1 MFFCLIFRVHVI
13 VSGILPRGQNEWDQ
27 DSRLPTEVLVDVNA
41 RACAVNRRLDRH
53 LHQHPCATYLPHPDW
68 TTESKVQRELL
79 SRDGLHLS
87 ELGFK
92 TLGEEITDAVAS
104 VKQVTTCTN

>member
-53 LHQHPCATYLPHPDW
+53 LHQHPCATYLPPTCH
-68 TTESKVQRELL
+68 TLTGLQRARCRESFSAEMVSTFL
-79 SRDGLHLS
+79 S
-87 ELGFK
+87 
-92 TLGEEITDAVAS
+92 
-104 VKQVTTCTN
+104 